1 MKKQVLFIIM
11 ALVLST
17 RLFGQQ
23 PDLISAQDIFNKV
36 SDFYAKLND
45 FQAYL
50 TITKGETKQAGVLF
64 YNKNNML
71 KIEFN
76 NPPGQVLLVDRDKI
90 QIYLPSHK
98 TILEQSFKDSRT
110 SLATSGGLTLLRSNY
125 IISFAETGLVPL
137 DKGSTE
143 KVYKLA
149 CYPYA
154 GSKEGFKYLII
165 SILSESNLI
174 RRIEAVNL
182 KNEKIVF
189 DYTNIVLN
197 PGIPYTRYSFD
208 PPNLTN
214 VYPNFLYGDDE

>member
-1 MKKQVLFIIM
+1 MKKQLLFIIL
-11 ALVLST
+11 LVLSGG
-17 RLFGQQ
+17 LFAQQ

-50 TITKGETKQAGVLF
+50 TITKGDTKQSGVLF

-76 NPPGQVLLVDRDKI
+76 NPAGQVLLVDRDKI

-110 SLATSGGLTLLRSNY
+110 SLASSGGLYLLRSNY

-137 DKGSTE
+137 DKGSAE

-165 SILSESNLI
+165 SVFPESNLI

-214 VYPNFLYGDDE
+214 VYPNFLYGDEE